1 VQPGACVPVLA
12 TGKQKEIVRGLPELG
27 RRKVFL
33 VAPLLGPLPCVA
45 LLQPAWEV
53 LNEGT
58 IAQPVEDAEVG
69 EAAAGSTGQGQSSI

>member
-1 VQPGACVPVLA
+1 MQPGACVPVLT
-12 TGKQKEIVRGLPELG
+12 TGRAEGNHERVAWVG
-27 RRKVFL
+27 RRKVFVL
-33 VAPLLGPLPCVA
+33 ASLLCPLPCVA

-53 LNEGT
+53 LNEGP

>member
-1 VQPGACVPVLA
+1 MQPGACVPVLA
-12 TGKQKEIVRGLPELG
+12 T
-27 RRKVFL
+27 
-33 VAPLLGPLPCVA
+33 CVA
-45 LLQPAWEV
+45 LLQPAWKV